1 MKISVAKTAGFCMGV
16 QRAVEI
22 TLDAANSRRP
32 PIYTYGPLIHNPQ
45 VLRLL
50 EDRGIRV
57 LEEIPETGEGTV
69 IIRAHGV
76 PPETR
81 EKLEAAGFSVV
92 DASCPRVYKVQA
104 IIRKHAR
111 EGYACIIVGDRDH
124 PEVKGLLGYAGDRG
138 HVVHRIQELNELP
151 AFDKAIIVAQTTQ
164 NTLFFD
170 AVKKWAGQHHRHYKV
185 FDTICDST
193 ERRQEEAKRLAE
205 TVDAV
210 VVVGGRNSGNT
221 QRLAEIVRQAGKPA
235 FHVETEEELDVAAL
249 SSARHIGITAGAST
263 PNWII
268 KRIYRTIESM
278 PFHGEKPWRRRLL
291 VAQRMLLLTNLYV
304 ALAAAALCYACT
316 SLQDIRRPA
325 VYSLVAFFY
334 VLSMHMLNNLTGM
347 SEARYNDPDRADF
360 YHRHKVSLTL
370 AALAS
375 GATGLVTAAGM
386 GMLPFVL
393 LLLMS
398 ITGLSYN
405 LPVVPA
411 GIGFR
416 FRRLRDIPGSKTL
429 LIALAW
435 GMVTALFPV
444 LSATGE
450 LRVSTLPTLAWSVGM
465 VFCRTAF
472 FDVLDMQGDR
482 IVGKETLP
490 LLLGPQRTV
499 MLIRGLLLLLFL
511 ILFVSS
517 SFGILPGLGILLT
530 PCPILLFFGVGR
542 YKKAYAIPGI
552 RLEFFTESLFLLA
565 GVITLVWSLS
575 VG

>member
-22 TLDAANSRRP
+22 ALDAANTRP
-32 PIYTYGPLIHNPQ
+32 APIFTYGPLIHNPQ
-45 VLRLL
+45 VLGLL
-50 EDRGIRV
+50 ADRGIRV
-57 LEEIPETGEGTV
+57 LEEIPESGEGTV

-76 PPETR
+76 PPDIR
-81 EKLEAAGFSVV
+81 GKLEAAGFSVV
-92 DASCPRVYKVQA
+92 DASCPRVFKVQA
-104 IIRKHAR
+104 IIRKHAQK
-111 EGYACIIVGDRDH
+111 GHACIIVGDRDH

-138 HVVHRIQELNELP
+138 YVVNRIRELDELP
-151 AFDKAIIVAQTTQ
+151 PFDQAIIVAQTTQ
-164 NTLFFD
+164 NTLFYD
-170 AVKKWAGQHHRHYKV
+170 AVKKWAGKNHRHYQV

-205 TVDAV
+205 MVDAV
-210 VVVGGRNSGNT
+210 VVVGGHNSGNT
-221 QRLAEIVRQAGKPA
+221 QRLAEIARQADKPA
-235 FHVETEEELDVAAL
+235 YHVETEEELDVAAL

-268 KRIYRTIESM
+268 KKIYRAIESM
-278 PFHGEKPWRRRLL
+278 PFEAQQPWRRRMLQ
-291 VAQRMLLLTNLYV
+291 VQRLLLLTNVYV

-316 SLQDIRRPA
+316 ALQGIRRPFA
-325 VYSLVAFFY
+325 YGLVAFLY
-334 VLSMHMLNNLTGM
+334 VLSMHILNNLTGM

-360 YHRHKVSLTL
+360 YDRHKILLTL
-370 AALAS
+370 AAVVS
-375 GATGLVTAAGM
+375 GGIGLVTAATLGI
-386 GMLPFVL
+386 LPFFL

-405 LPVVPA
+405 LTLVPA
-411 GIGFR
+411 GVRFR
-416 FRRLRDIPGSKTL
+416 FRRLRDVPGSKTL

-444 LSATGE
+444 LAATGG
-450 LRVSTLPTLAWSVGM
+450 LRAATAPTLIWSVGM

-482 IVGKETLP
+482 IVGKETIP

-499 MLIRGLLLLLFL
+499 MLLKGLLLFLFL

-517 SFGILPGLGILLT
+517 SFDLLPRLGLALT
-530 PCPILLFFGVGR
+530 PCPILLFFVVGR
-542 YKKAYAIPGI
+542 YKRAYTTPGI
-552 RLEFFTESLFLLA
+552 RLEFFTESLFILA
-565 GVITLVWSLS
+565 GLITLVWTWIA
-575 VG
+575 G

>member
-22 TLDAANSRRP
+22 ALDAANTRP
-32 PIYTYGPLIHNPQ
+32 APIYTYGPLIHNPQ

-57 LEEIPETGEGTV
+57 IEEIPEKGEGTV

-76 PPETR
+76 PPEAR

-92 DASCPRVYKVQA
+92 DASCPRVFKVQA

-111 EGYACIIVGDRDH
+111 EGAACIIVGDRDH
-124 PEVKGLLGYAGDRG
+124 PEVKGLMGFAGDNG
-138 HVVHRIQELNELP
+138 HVVNRLRELDDLP
-151 AFDKAIIVAQTTQ
+151 SFDQAIVVAQTTQ
-164 NTLFFD
+164 NTLFYD
-170 AVKKWAGQHHRHYKV
+170 AVKKWVGRRRRHYRV

-210 VVVGGRNSGNT
+210 VVVGGHASGNT
-221 QRLAEIVRQAGKPA
+221 QRLAEIVRQSGKRA
-235 FHVETEEELDVAAL
+235 FHVETEAELDVAAL
-249 SSARHIGITAGAST
+249 SSARNIGITAGAST

-268 KRIYRTIESM
+268 KRIHRAIESM
-278 PFHGEKPWRRRLL
+278 PCAGQKPWRRRLL
-291 VAQRMLLLTNLYV
+291 RVQRFLLLTNLYV
-304 ALAAAALCYACT
+304 ALAAAALCYACAT
-316 SLQDIRRPA
+316 LQDVRRPF
-325 VYSLVAFFY
+325 VYGFVAFLY

-347 SEARYNDPDRADF
+347 GEARYNDPDRADF
-360 YHRHKVSLTL
+360 YDRHKPSLTL

-375 GATGLVTAAGM
+375 GATGLLMAASLGI
-386 GMLPFVL
+386 LPFLL

-398 ITGLSYN
+398 VTGLSYN
-405 LPVVPA
+405 LVLVPTDLR
-411 GIGFR
+411 FK
-416 FRRLRDIPGSKTL
+416 FRRLRDIPGSKTV

-435 GMVTALFPV
+435 GVVTALFPV
-444 LSATGE
+444 LSASGG
-450 LRVSTLPTLAWSVGM
+450 LKASTLPTLVWSVGM

-482 IVGKETLP
+482 IVGKETIP
-490 LLLGPQRTV
+490 LLLGPQRSVT
-499 MLIRGLLLLLFL
+499 LLRNLLLLLVVV
-511 ILFVSS
+511 LFASS
-517 SFGILPGLGILLT
+517 AFDILPWLGLALT
-530 PCPILLFFGVGR
+530 PCPILLFLMVGR
-542 YKKAYAIPGI
+542 YKRAYIVPGI

-565 GVITLVWSLS
+565 GFITWVWAAAT
-575 VG
+575 G